1 MPMMAMGCARLGSI
15 AFAAM
20 MFCAVAENARA
31 QSAASNEKAFP
42 TRSITLIVP
51 FPAGGPSDAVAR
63 AISQSMAMD
72 LGQSIV
78 VENIGGAGGT
88 IGLAKFI
95 KSPPDGY
102 TMAYGTVGTHVAN
115 VALYKKLPYDP
126 ISDFDPIGPVGTAPV
141 ILVAR
146 STLPVADL
154 AEFVTY
160 AHANLAKMTFG
171 SAGVGS
177 ISHLSCVTLLSSLKL
192 SVTHV
197 PYRGVAP
204 AMNDLIGGHT
214 DFMCDQST
222 TSLPQIAG
230 GAIKAIAVLS
240 DQKLPQLPNVATAAS
255 AGYSDINI
263 RSWNALFLPKGV
275 PDEARTRL
283 AKALRFA
290 LSDRNLRE
298 QMAAVG
304 VDLPDPDKASPAE
317 VTALIEKG
325 IKNDV
330 PALRLRG
337 ESLD

>member
-1 MPMMAMGCARLGSI
+1 MPIMAMGCARLGRI
-15 AFAAM
+15 AVVAT
-20 MFCAVAENARA
+20 MFSAVAVSAQA

-63 AISQSMAMD
+63 AISQSMALD

-102 TMAYGTVGTHVAN
+102 TIAYGTVGTHVAN

-160 AHANLAKMTFG
+160 ARANLAKMTFG

-230 GAIKAIAVLS
+230 GAIKAIAILS

-275 PDEARTRL
+275 PDKARTRL

-298 QMAAVG
+298 QMKAVG
-304 VDLPDPDKASPAE
+304 VDLPDPDRASPAE
-317 VTALIEKG
+317 VRALIESG

-330 PALRLRG
+330 PVLRSRG

>member
-1 MPMMAMGCARLGSI
+1 MAKGRARVGGSI
-15 AFAAM
+15 LAAA
-20 MFCAVAENARA
+20 MFCAVAGSANA
-31 QSAASNEKAFP
+31 QNAASNEKTFP
-42 TRSITLIVP
+42 VRSITLVVP

-88 IGLAKFI
+88 IGLAKFV

-102 TMAYGTVGTHVAN
+102 TIAYGTVGTQVAN

-154 AEFVTY
+154 AEFVAY
-160 AHANLAKMTFG
+160 ARANLAKMTFG
-171 SAGVGS
+171 SAGIGS
-177 ISHLSCVTLLSSLKL
+177 ISHLSCATLLAALKL

-230 GAIKAIAVLS
+230 GAIKAVAVLS
-240 DQKLPQLPNVATAAS
+240 DRKLPQLPNVATAAS

-275 PDEARTRL
+275 PDEIRARL

-290 LSDRNLRE
+290 LSDKNLRE

-304 VDLPDPDKASPAE
+304 VEMPEPDKASPAE

>member
-1 MPMMAMGCARLGSI
+1 MPMMAMGCGRLGRI
-15 AFAAM
+15 AVAAM
-20 MFCAVAENARA
+20 MLCAVTENARA

-42 TRSITLIVP
+42 ARSITLIVP

-102 TMAYGTVGTHVAN
+102 TIAFGTVGTHVAN

-126 ISDFDPIGPVGTAPV
+126 IFDFDPIGPVGKAPV

-160 AHANLAKMTFG
+160 ARANLAKMTFG
-171 SAGVGS
+171 SAGIGS

-240 DQKLPQLPNVATAAS
+240 EQKLPQLPNVATAAS

-298 QMAAVG
+298 QMTAVG
-304 VDLPDPDKASPAE
+304 VDLPDPDKASAAE

-330 PALRLRG
+330 PVLRARG

>member
-1 MPMMAMGCARLGSI
+1 MQMMAKPRAGVGAIVLV
-15 AFAAM
+15 AV
-20 MFCAVAENARA
+20 MFCAAAENVNA
-31 QSAASNEKAFP
+31 QGEKTFP
-42 TRSITLIVP
+42 ARSITLIVP

-63 AISQSMAMD
+63 AVSRSMAID

-78 VENIGGAGGT
+78 VEYIGGAGGT

-95 KSPPDGY
+95 KSSPDGY
-102 TMAYGTVGTHVAN
+102 TIAYGTVGTHVAN

-146 STLPVADL
+146 SNLPVANL
-154 AEFVTY
+154 PEFIAY
-160 AHANLAKMTFG
+160 AKANLAKMTFG

-240 DQKLPQLPNVATAAS
+240 GERLPQLPNVATAAS

-263 RSWNALFLPKGV
+263 RSWNAIFLPKGA
-275 PDEARTRL
+275 PDEIKARL

-290 LSDRNLRE
+290 LSDKNLRE
-298 QMAAVG
+298 QMATVG
-304 VDLPDPDKASPAE
+304 VDLPEPDKAGSAE
-317 VTALIEKG
+317 VTALIEQG
-325 IKNDV
+325 IRNDV
-330 PALRLRG
+330 PPLRLRG
-337 ESLD
+337 EQLD

>member
-1 MPMMAMGCARLGSI
+1 
-15 AFAAM
+15 
-20 MFCAVAENARA
+20 
-31 QSAASNEKAFP
+31 
-42 TRSITLIVP
+42 
-51 FPAGGPSDAVAR
+51 
-63 AISQSMAMD
+63 
-72 LGQSIV
+72 LGQSII

-95 KSPPDGY
+95 KSASDGY
-102 TMAYGTVGTHVAN
+102 TIAFGTVGTHVAN

-126 ISDFDPIGPVGTAPV
+126 ISDFDPIGPVAAAPV

-146 STLPVADL
+146 RTLPVVDL

-160 AHANLAKMTFG
+160 AKDHLAKMTFG

-177 ISHLSCVTLLSSLKL
+177 ISHLSCVTLLSALKL
-192 SVTHV
+192 NVTHV

-240 DQKLPQLPNVATAAS
+240 SEPLPQLPDVATAAR
-255 AGYSDINI
+255 AGYGDINI

-275 PDEARTRL
+275 PDEVKARL
-283 AKALRFA
+283 ARALRAA
-290 LSDRNLRE
+290 LSDSNLRQ
-298 QMAAVG
+298 QMASVG
-304 VDLPDPDKASPAE
+304 VDLPDPDKAGPAE
-317 VTALIEKG
+317 VTALIENG

-330 PALRLRG
+330 PALRARG
-337 ESLD
+337 EQLD

>member
-1 MPMMAMGCARLGSI
+1 MKMMAKGARIGSI
-15 AFAAM
+15 ILAAVMGFAIAGG
-20 MFCAVAENARA
+20 ANA
-31 QSAASNEKAFP
+31 QSEKSFP
-42 TRSITLIVP
+42 SRPITLVVP
-51 FPAGGPSDAVAR
+51 FPAGGPSDSVAR
-63 AISQSMAMD
+63 AISQSMAVD

-102 TMAYGTVGTHVAN
+102 TIAFGTVGTHVAN

-126 ISDFDPIGPVGTAPV
+126 FADFDPIGPVGTAPI

-160 AHANLAKMTFG
+160 AKANLAKMTFG
-171 SAGVGS
+171 SAGIGS
-177 ISHLSCVTLLSSLKL
+177 ISHMSCVTLLSSLKL

-204 AMNDLIGGHT
+204 AMNDLIGDHT

-222 TSLPQIAG
+222 TSLPQITG

-240 DQKLPQLPNVATAAS
+240 GKRLPQLPNVATAAS
-255 AGYSDINI
+255 AGYGDINI

-275 PDEARTRL
+275 PEDIKARL
-283 AKALRFA
+283 AKALRSA
-290 LSDRNLRE
+290 LSDKNLRE

-304 VDLPDPDKASPAE
+304 VDLPDSDKANPAE

-337 ESLD
+337 EQLD

>member
-1 MPMMAMGCARLGSI
+1 MPMMAMWRVWLGR
-15 AFAAM
+15 FTLAATM
-20 MFCAVAENARA
+20 CFVVAEGAYA
-31 QSAASNEKAFP
+31 QSASNEKAFP
-42 TRSITLIVP
+42 VRSITLIVP

-126 ISDFDPIGPVGTAPV
+126 FSDFDPIGPVGTAPV

-154 AEFVTY
+154 AAFVTY
-160 AHANLAKMTFG
+160 ASANLAKMTFG

-192 SVTHV
+192 NVTHV

-240 DQKLPQLPNVATAAS
+240 DQKLPQLPNVATAVS

-275 PDEARTRL
+275 PEEARTRL
-283 AKALRFA
+283 ARALRFA

-298 QMAAVG
+298 QMTAVG
-304 VDLPDPDKASPAE
+304 VDLPDPDKASSAE

-330 PALRLRG
+330 PVLRARG

>member
-1 MPMMAMGCARLGSI
+1 MKVTAKRSASLGWSI
-15 AFAAM
+15 LAAAM
-20 MFCAVAENARA
+20 FSAVAASANA
-31 QSAASNEKAFP
+31 QNAASFP
-42 TRSITLIVP
+42 ARSITLVVP

-63 AISQSMAMD
+63 AVSQTMAID

-102 TMAYGTVGTHVAN
+102 TIAFGTVGTHVAN

-126 ISDFDPIGPVGTAPV
+126 ISDFAPIGPVGTAPV

-146 STLPVADL
+146 LTLPVADL
-154 AEFVTY
+154 AEFVAY
-160 AHANLAKMTFG
+160 AKANLAKMTFG

-204 AMNDLIGGHT
+204 AMNDLIGRHT

-263 RSWNALFLPKGV
+263 RSWNAVFLPKGV
-275 PDEARTRL
+275 PDEISARL

-290 LSDRNLRE
+290 LSDKNLRE

-337 ESLD
+337 EQLD

>member
-1 MPMMAMGCARLGSI
+1 MPMMAKGYARLGLV
-15 AFAAM
+15 ALAAAM
-20 MFCAVAENARA
+20 CFAVAESAHA
-31 QSAASNEKAFP
+31 QNEKAFP
-42 TRSITLIVP
+42 ARSITLIVP

-63 AISQSMAMD
+63 AISQSMAID

-88 IGLAKFI
+88 IGLSKFI

-126 ISDFDPIGPVGTAPV
+126 ISDFDPLGPVGTAPV

-154 AEFVTY
+154 AQFVTY
-160 AHANLAKMTFG
+160 AKANLAKMTFG
-171 SAGVGS
+171 SAGIGS

-240 DQKLPQLPNVATAAS
+240 EQKLPQLPNVATAAS

-283 AKALRFA
+283 ARALRFA
-290 LSDRNLRE
+290 LSDRNLRD
-298 QMAAVG
+298 QMTAVG
-304 VDLPDPDKASPAE
+304 VDLPDPDKASSAE

-330 PALRLRG
+330 PVLRARG

>member
-1 MPMMAMGCARLGSI
+1 MQMKAKGCTRVGGIILA
-15 AFAAM
+15 AAM
-20 MFCAVAENARA
+20 FGAIAGSANA
-31 QSAASNEKAFP
+31 QNAASNEKAFP
-42 TRSITLIVP
+42 MRPIKLVVP

-102 TMAYGTVGTHVAN
+102 TIAYGTVGTHVAN

-126 ISDFDPIGPVGTAPV
+126 ISDFDPIGPVGTAPI

-146 STLPVADL
+146 STLPVAGL
-154 AEFVTY
+154 AEFVSY
-160 AHANLAKMTFG
+160 ARANLAKMTFG

-177 ISHLSCVTLLSSLKL
+177 ISHMSCVTLLSSLKL

-214 DFMCDQST
+214 DFMCDHST
-222 TSLPQIAG
+222 TSLPQIVG

-240 DQKLPQLPNVATAAS
+240 DRKLSQLPNVATAAS

-263 RSWNALFLPKGV
+263 RSWNAIFLPTGTS
-275 PDEARTRL
+275 DEIRARL
-283 AKALRFA
+283 ARALRFA
-290 LSDRNLRE
+290 LSDKNLRE

-304 VDLPDPDKASPAE
+304 VDLPEPDKAGPEE

-337 ESLD
+337 EQLD

>member
-1 MPMMAMGCARLGSI
+1 MPMMATGCARIGSI
-15 AFAAM
+15 ALAAV
-20 MFCAVAENARA
+20 MFCAVAESARA
-31 QSAASNEKAFP
+31 QNEKAFP
-42 TRSITLIVP
+42 TRTITLIVP

-63 AISQSMAMD
+63 AVSQAMAAD

-88 IGLAKFI
+88 IGLSKFV

-102 TMAYGTVGTHVAN
+102 TIAFGTVGTHVAN

-160 AHANLAKMTFG
+160 AQANLAKMTFG

-177 ISHLSCVTLLSSLKL
+177 ISHLSCITLLSSLKL
-192 SVTHV
+192 NVTHV

-240 DQKLPQLPNVATAAS
+240 DQKLPQLSNVATAAS

-298 QMAAVG
+298 QMTAVG

-317 VTALIEKG
+317 VRALIEKG

>member
-1 MPMMAMGCARLGSI
+1 MQMMAKGCVRVGGI
-15 AFAAM
+15 IFAAAV
-20 MFCAVAENARA
+20 FCAAAENVNA
-31 QSAASNEKAFP
+31 QSEKAFP
-42 TRSITLIVP
+42 SRPITLVVP

-63 AISQSMAMD
+63 AISQSMATD

-102 TMAYGTVGTHVAN
+102 TIAFGTVGTHVAN

-126 ISDFDPIGPVGTAPV
+126 FADFDPIGPVGTAPI

-154 AEFVTY
+154 AEFVAY
-160 AHANLAKMTFG
+160 AKANLAKMTFG

-177 ISHLSCVTLLSSLKL
+177 ISHMSCVTLLSSLKL

-263 RSWNALFLPKGV
+263 RSWNAIFLPKGV
-275 PDEARTRL
+275 PEDIRVRL
-283 AKALRFA
+283 AKALRVA
-290 LSDRNLRE
+290 LSEKNLRE
-298 QMAAVG
+298 QMTAVG
-304 VDLPDPDKASPAE
+304 VDLPDPDKASSTD

-325 IKNDV
+325 IRNDV

-337 ESLD
+337 ETLD

>member
-1 MPMMAMGCARLGSI
+1 MTMMAKRGARAAGSI
-15 AFAAM
+15 VAAV
-20 MFCAVAENARA
+20 MFYVVAGSANG
-31 QSAASNEKAFP
+31 QNAASNEKPFP
-42 TRSITLIVP
+42 ARSITLIVP

-63 AISQSMAMD
+63 AFSQSMAVD

-95 KSPPDGY
+95 KSAPDGY
-102 TMAYGTVGTHVAN
+102 TIGFGTVGTHVAN

-126 ISDFDPIGPVGTAPV
+126 ISDFDPIGPVGTAPI

-154 AEFVTY
+154 SEFVSY
-160 AHANLAKMTFG
+160 ARANLARMTFG

-177 ISHLSCVTLLSSLKL
+177 ISHMSCVTLLSSLKL

-240 DQKLPQLPNVATAAS
+240 GERLPQLPNVATAAS

-263 RSWNALFLPKGV
+263 RSWNALFLPKGA
-275 PDEARTRL
+275 PAEIKARL

-290 LSDRNLRE
+290 LSDKNLRG
-298 QMAAVG
+298 QMATVG

-317 VTALIEKG
+317 VITLIENG
-325 IKNDV
+325 IKNEV